1 MEGARYLS
9 EQIGPRLAGS
19 AKEFEAS
26 EFIANEFRNLGLQVS
41 AHRFSFLNW
50 TPISRPTM
58 QILEPVSCS
67 FVLAPMAYTMSSP
80 SYGVEGVLKRTGK
93 MVLIPKLKEWDRYA
107 IEKDGQEEAFV
118 VKNPAEGEASPFPS
132 GRPLLP
138 EIGAILSKEDG
149 ETIDGWLTEGKQVRV
164 RLFNECVQ
172 EPAYSRNI
180 VGHLGDGYPELVVC
194 AHYDSAFLAPGA
206 VDNGSG
212 VQALLDVAKQ
222 IVEKGTTHTIQFIAM
237 GAEELG
243 LLGAYAYVHYLQEH
257 NTINNIRACVN
268 FDMIGCGK
276 EIHLRTGIHMEETI
290 DTLIEQYQGKLHH
303 TARRVPVTST
313 SDNWPFHE
321 TGIRNMQFVAS
332 PFPVYHLPCDTM
344 EKYDPTLVEDC
355 EKMAITLIDMLLDE
369 AIGDKL

>member
-1 MEGARYLS
+1 MDAAKYLS
-9 EQIGPRLAGS
+9 NEIGPRLAGS
-19 AKEFEAS
+19 EKEFEAS
-26 EFIANEFRNLGLQVS
+26 EYIAEEFQKLGLRVS
-41 AHRFSFLNW
+41 VYRFPFLNW
-50 TPISRPTM
+50 APLSRPTL
-58 QILEPVSCS
+58 QILEPEACK
-67 FVLAPMAYTMSSP
+67 FILAPMAYTLPTP

-149 ETIDGWLTEGKQVRV
+149 ETIDGWLIEKKQIRV

-172 EPAYSRNI
+172 GPAYSQNI
-180 VGHLGDGYPELVVC
+180 IAQLGDGEPELVVC

-212 VQALLDVAKQ
+212 VQALLDLAKQ

-257 NTINNIRACVN
+257 NAINSIRACVN
-268 FDMIGCGK
+268 LDMIGCGE
-276 EIHLRTGIHMEETI
+276 EIHLRTGIDMEETI
-290 DTLIEQYQGKLHH
+290 DALIEQYQGKLQHKV
-303 TARRVPVTST
+303 RRVPVTST

-321 TGIRNMQFVAS
+321 AGIRNMQFVAS
-332 PFPVYHLPCDTM
+332 PFQVYHLPYDTM
-344 EKYDPTLVEDC
+344 EKYDSTLVEDC

-369 AIGDKL
+369 KQ